1 MEKGRATKS
10 HKKGSIIAIEGVG
23 DCPAVEPLLLLSP
36 THSHRRQQLPHLVD
50 FCLGCGR
57 SVAPCPAAS
66 CSSHSIVGEDV
77 AKLPQFPSVPP
88 AGETSSSSS
97 SSMILCAEC
106 STSSRIPLR
115 VCLVDTSNGENEK
128 QKHQDEDSAFFAR
141 AQLRRYL
148 QRLAQARGESDGMV
162 AALIAVCSLILST
175 KAADTMAKLQSSILD
190 TSNNDGD
197 NDDADADDDVIGECW
212 ALLLPC
218 NEDDDNDASNTTATA
233 STFLRQGPLAFGR
246 FVQSI
251 RQRCLFWVD
260 ATHPVAAY
268 VEKLLPT
275 LSEEDMDVALKSL
288 KPLVDWAFRNDG
300 KVLAK
305 DGQSDVA
312 VPAEKILRYRRVA
325 RLAQVMSSQGGG
337 DIMEDGDKMPSPR
350 DELDRH
356 HQVILSEGACL
367 EHSCNPNC
375 VVVCR
380 QGDDDNELLVV
391 QASMSPVGVELLA
404 LCDIEEGE
412 RLTVSRMDGGGGLDL
427 PVDSRASTLRQIM
440 GSNFS
445 CRCPRCRYE
454 RLDRSSKQ
462 QIILGDTRDGNE
474 NQVFYW
480 KEIKA
485 LGDLAMQQG
494 RHEDAEEFY
503 SLVLKTKPDNGDAL
517 HARAAS
523 YLERG
528 LYCKSQQL
536 WKEAH
541 NIGSTHKEISLAA
554 TKQKAYGF
562 STRTKEHGNEAPTS
576 VSTRNYKVTT
586 LMEGRCFITDRDSPI
601 LSPHE
606 CKQAIRWAED
616 ASKERPGGWTTSR
629 HYAVPTTDLPVH
641 EIPQLLDFFNDVL
654 ANRLRPLMAQQF
666 SQGEVGVEG
675 CGLHVHDAFV
685 VRYDAEGGQRH
696 LPVHTDDSSHSFTI
710 ALNDLSDYDGGGT
723 YICSL
728 GESYRSS
735 IGGAFTFRGD
745 QIQHGGDP
753 VVRGTRYVIVG
764 FCYVDKQTV
773 DDADDSNE
781 TSRKMKKPKLDEMF
795 RPDRSTTD
803 KGRDNGGGF
812 SFGFSM

>member
-1 MEKGRATKS
+1 M
-10 HKKGSIIAIEGVG
+10 
-23 DCPAVEPLLLLSP
+23 
-36 THSHRRQQLPHLVD
+36 
-50 FCLGCGR
+50 
-57 SVAPCPAAS
+57 
-66 CSSHSIVGEDV
+66 
-77 AKLPQFPSVPP
+77 
-88 AGETSSSSS
+88 
-97 SSMILCAEC
+97 LCAEC
-106 STSSRIPLR
+106 STSSRILS
-115 VCLVDTSNGENEK
+115 CLVDTSNGENEK
-128 QKHQDEDSAFFAR
+128 QKHQDEDSASLAR

-162 AALIAVCSLILST
+162 VALVAACSLIIST
-175 KAADTMAKLQSSILD
+175 KGTDRNDTLAKLQLSILD

-197 NDDADADDDVIGECW
+197 IDDIDADDDIISECW
-212 ALLLPC
+212 ALLFPC
-218 NEDDDNDASNTTATA
+218 TEDDDDGVSNTSTAATA
-233 STFLRQGPLAFGR
+233 STFLRQGPLPFGR
-246 FVQSI
+246 LVQSI

-268 VEKLLPT
+268 VEKVLPT
-275 LSEEDMDVALKSL
+275 LPEEDMDVALKNL

-305 DGQSDVA
+305 NESQSDGNI
-312 VPAEKILRYRRVA
+312 PDEKILRYRRVA

-337 DIMEDGDKMPSPR
+337 DIMEGGGDKMPSPR
-350 DELDRH
+350 DEFDRP
-356 HQVILSEGACL
+356 HQVIFPEGACL

-375 VVVCR
+375 AVVCR
-380 QGDDDNELLVV
+380 QGDDDNEFAV
-391 QASMSPVGVELLA
+391 QASISPIGVELLA

-427 PVDSRASTLRQIM
+427 SVDSRASTLREIM
-440 GSNFS
+440 GSKFTCQCS
-445 CRCPRCRYE
+445 RCRYE
-454 RLDRSSKQ
+454 RLDRSSRQ
-462 QIILGDTRDGNE
+462 QIILSDTRDGKE
-474 NQVFYW
+474 SQGFYW

-503 SLVLKTKPDNGDAL
+503 SLVLKAKPDDGDAL

-541 NIGSTHKEISLAA
+541 NICSIHKEISLAA

-562 STRTKEHGNEAPTS
+562 STETKDVHGNEAPTS
-576 VSTRNYKVTT
+576 ISTTNYTT
-586 LMEGRCFITDRDSPI
+586 LMEGCCFITDRDSPI
-601 LSPHE
+601 LSPQE
-606 CKQAIRWAED
+606 CKHAIKWAED

-641 EIPQLLDFFNDVL
+641 EIPKLLDFFNDVL

-666 SQGEVGVEG
+666 FQGEVGVEG

-728 GESYRSS
+728 GKSYRSS
-735 IGGAFTFRGD
+735 VGGVFTFRGD
-745 QIQHGGDP
+745 QIEHGGDP
-753 VVRGTRYVIVG
+753 VVRGIRYVIVG

-781 TSRKMKKPKLDEMF
+781 TNRETKKLKLDEMF
-795 RPDRSTTD
+795 RPGRSSTD
-803 KGRDNGGGF
+803 NGRDNGGGF

>member
-10 HKKGSIIAIEGVG
+10 HKKGSFIAIKGVG
-23 DCPAVEPLLLLSP
+23 NCPAVEPLLLLPPS
-36 THSHRRQQLPHLVD
+36 SSRGHRRQLPHLVE

-57 SVAPCPAAS
+57 SVAPAAS
-66 CSSHSIVGEDV
+66 SSQCSVSQ
-77 AKLPQFPSVPP
+77 LPHFPSVSP
-88 AGETSSSSS
+88 AGEAS

-106 STSSRIPLR
+106 STSSRTLS
-115 VCLVDTSNGENEK
+115 CLIDTSNGKSGK
-128 QKHQDEDSAFFAR
+128 QKHQDEDSASPAR

-162 AALIAVCSLILST
+162 AALIAACSLVLSI
-175 KAADTMAKLQSSILD
+175 KGVDWNDTMAKLQLSTLD
-190 TSNNDGD
+190 ARNND
-197 NDDADADDDVIGECW
+197 DDDDDNNDAGSDDDIIGECW
-212 ALLLPC
+212 ALLVPC
-218 NEDDDNDASNTTATA
+218 SEDDSDNVSVSNTTATA
-233 STFLRQGPLAFGR
+233 STFLRQGPVTFGR
-246 FVQSI
+246 LVKSI

-268 VEKLLPT
+268 VEKMLPT
-275 LSEEDMDVALKSL
+275 LSEEVMDVALKSM
-288 KPLVDWAFRNDG
+288 KPLVDWVFRNDG
-300 KVLAK
+300 KVMAK
-305 DGQSDVA
+305 NECQSGDDV
-312 VPAEKILRYRRVA
+312 PDEKILRYRRVA
-325 RLAQVMSSQGGG
+325 RLAQLMSSQGGG
-337 DIMEDGDKMPSPR
+337 DIMEDDSDKMPSPR
-350 DELDRH
+350 DELDRSYL
-356 HQVILSEGACL
+356 VIFPEGACL

-375 VVVCR
+375 AVVCAR
-380 QGDDDNELLVV
+380 RGDDDNEPVV

-404 LCDIEEGE
+404 LSDIEEGE

-427 PVDSRASTLRQIM
+427 SVDSRAATLCEIM
-440 GSNFS
+440 GSDFK
-445 CRCPRCRYE
+445 CQCPRCRYE
-454 RLDRSSKQ
+454 RLDGSSRQ
-462 QIILGDTRDGNE
+462 HIIVSDTRDGNE
-474 NQVFYW
+474 SKGFYW

-485 LGDLAMQQG
+485 LGHLAMQQG

-503 SLVLKTKPDNGDAL
+503 SLVLKAKPDNGDAL

-528 LYCKSQQL
+528 LYCKSQQF

-541 NIGSTHKEISLAA
+541 KVCPEHMEILLAA

-562 STRTKEHGNEAPTS
+562 FTETKDVHGNEAPTS
-576 VSTRNYKVTT
+576 ISTRNYTT
-586 LMEGRCFITDRDSPI
+586 LMEGRYFITDRDSPI
-601 LSPHE
+601 LSPQE
-606 CKQAIRWAED
+606 CKRAIQWAED

-641 EIPQLLDFFNDVL
+641 EIPKLLDFFNDVL
-654 ANRLRPLMAQQF
+654 ANRLRPLMGQQF

-728 GESYRSS
+728 GKSYRPSV
-735 IGGAFTFRGD
+735 GGAFTFRGD
-745 QIQHGGDP
+745 QMHGGDP
-753 VVRGTRYVIVG
+753 VVRGIRYVIVG

-773 DDADDSNE
+773 DDADDDSNQTNRE
-781 TSRKMKKPKLDEMF
+781 TKKPKLDEMF
-795 RPDRSTTD
+795 RPGRSSTD
-803 KGRDNGGGF
+803 NGRDNGGGF